1 MSYKQKIYFACSG
14 TDCNDIINSLNPNPL
29 KIKEEEFCSIS
40 EIGIREMA
48 LCQKNSYIK
57 ENILNKERVFP
68 KIYTGLEKSN
78 IDSSLVLFSSL
89 NDYIEVNPIS
99 ILSKKSKVKKTNY
112 KKFKEEFPESKFR
125 NKYWNKRLDLDNF
138 NKKIP
143 IINWTYTDKNQK
155 FDKYNFNSFKIF
167 LYQVCANNIK
177 NKMTMLNTHNKYEL
191 QSIVFILDGHI
202 ISDILKYMKYK
213 IDYTIENSSVW
224 QIDMT
229 IIDNSLS
236 GRGYLYTQKDY
247 KKIYPTKFNHSPL
260 KYESSKFT
268 YRFNNKDM
276 MLFDSLSKKIP
287 LEYLKMLKFILC
299 KDSDKIKKT
308 VHGNNINKKE
318 NRNNN
323 SKNNINNNITNN
335 DTNNAT
341 NNNSIGKILKI

>member
-48 LCQKNSYIK
+48 LCQKNSEIK

-78 IDSSLVLFSSL
+78 IDSSLILFSSL
-89 NDYIEVNPIS
+89 NDYIEINPVS
-99 ILSKKSKVKKTNY
+99 FLSKKSKVKKTNY
-112 KKFKEEFPESKFR
+112 KKFKEEFPEPKFR

-155 FDKYNFNSFKIF
+155 FDKYNFNSFKNF

-177 NKMTMLNTHNKYEL
+177 NKMIMLNTHNKYEL
-191 QSIVFILDGHI
+191 QSVIFILDGHI
-202 ISDILKYMKYK
+202 ISDILKNMKYK

-224 QIDMT
+224 QINMT
-229 IIDNSLS
+229 IVDS
-236 GRGYLYTQKDY
+236 GKGYLYTQNDY
-247 KKIYPTKFNHSPL
+247 KKVYPTKFNHSPL
-260 KYESSKFT
+260 KYESSKFI
-268 YRFNNKDM
+268 YKFNNKNM
-276 MLFDSLSKKIP
+276 ILFDSLSKKIP
-287 LEYLKMLKFILC
+287 FEYLKMLKFTLC
-299 KDSDKIKKT
+299 KESIKIKKT
-308 VHGNNINKKE
+308 VHGNNINK
-318 NRNNN
+318 NAT
-323 SKNNINNNITNN
+323 NNITNN
-335 DTNNAT
+335 NTNNATNNAT